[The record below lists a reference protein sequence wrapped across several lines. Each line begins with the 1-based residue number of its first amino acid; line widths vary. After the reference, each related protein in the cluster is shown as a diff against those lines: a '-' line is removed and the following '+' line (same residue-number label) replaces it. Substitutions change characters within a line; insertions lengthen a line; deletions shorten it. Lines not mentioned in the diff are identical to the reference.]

1 MSALLQRGAAPA
13 ARAGF
18 ELIAWADGVP
28 VRLSWGDAV
37 GDATGAAVALRD
49 DAAWISALEDW
60 LAPGDGL
67 DWRPF
72 KAGEDEAWSD
82 WIPATVA
89 GQGRAPRLALPW
101 RTLRGLP
108 PPPEVLGLLWPSL
121 EAELLL
127 TRQRL
132 PPEGLEGLVAGSVL
146 LMEASFAR
154 PWPVTLRRLGDAHD
168 DGGEGDDAGVLEVR
182 MTLPDPL
189 PVPVLAGWSG
199 HPCRDTPPVLDGPL
213 HLHLRSHPG
222 SHPGS
227 HPDPHPG
234 PHRRGAADTWLAEG
248 QALPWGLG
256 HALRVT
262 RAATVPELSPSPST
276 AAPRP

>member
-13 ARAGF
+13 GRAGF
-18 ELIAWADGVP
+18 ELIAWTGGAP

-37 GDATGAAVALRD
+37 GDATAAAVALRD

-60 LAPGDGL
+60 LAPQDGL

-72 KAGEDEAWSD
+72 KAGEDEAWGD

-108 PPPEVLGLLWPSL
+108 PPPEALGLRWPSL
-121 EAELLL
+121 DAELLL
-127 TRQRL
+127 SRQPL

-154 PWPVTLRRLGDAHD
+154 PWPVALRRLGDGSDGDAGDAGD
-168 DGGEGDDAGVLEVR
+168 DGDTAGLLEVR
-182 MTLPDPL
+182 MTLADPL
-189 PVPVLAGWSG
+189 PVPVLAGWTA
-199 HPCRDTPPVLDGPL
+199 HARRDTPPVLDGAL
-213 HLHLRSHPG
+213 HLHLCSHLE
-222 SHPGS
+222 S
-227 HPDPHPG
+227 
-234 PHRRGAADTWLAEG
+234 HRRGAAHAWLAEG
-248 QALPWGLG
+248 QPLPWGLG

-262 RAATVPELSPSPST
+262 RTAAPPELSPSPST
-276 AAPRP
+276 AAARP